1 MAATDGG
8 AAEAGPRTRREVAVP
23 LMATDIVALLRRRI
37 ATGELAPHTVV
48 SFKDLM
54 REWDVSMHIAFKA
67 LRQMR
72 DERLVEKVPGIHG
85 LLVTEPA
92 AGIAA
97 AWRPPPPPGT
107 ESRARVVRA
116 AIELAD
122 ADGLAA
128 ASMRRI
134 GERLGVTTMTPHK
147 HVGSRARLE
156 AMMADAIFAE
166 HPPPL
171 AAAGDWRAQLEL
183 VCRTQWQMYRSHPW
197 LARIVSFEPSP
208 LSEHVVAHTAWTARA
223 MAGQGLAEET
233 ASRVAATAADF
244 VRGTAMG
251 LDQEPGAPAEA
262 DEDTELFE
270 FGLQRLLDGF
280 APLMA

>member
-1 MAATDGG
+1 
-8 AAEAGPRTRREVAVP
+8 
-23 LMATDIVALLRRRI
+23 MATDIAALLRQRI
-37 ATGELAPHTVV
+37 ATGELPPHTVV

-54 REWDVSMHIAFKA
+54 SEWDVSMHIAFKA

-92 AGIAA
+92 AGIAS
-97 AWRPPPPPGT
+97 AWQPPPPPGT
-107 ESRARVVRA
+107 EARARVVRT

-156 AMMADAIFAE
+156 TMMADAIFAG
-166 HPPPL
+166 HPLPQPP
-171 AAAGDWRAQLEL
+171 AGDWRAQLEL
-183 VCRTQWQMYRSHPW
+183 VCRTQWQMYRRHPW

-208 LSEHVVAHTAWTARA
+208 LSEHVVAHIEWAAHA
-223 MAGQGLAEET
+223 MTGQGLAAET
-233 ASRVAATAADF
+233 ASRVAATAADV
-244 VRGTAMG
+244 VRGIAMDA
-251 LDQEPGAPAEA
+251 DQDP
-262 DEDTELFE
+262 DDTELFE
-270 FGLQRLLDGF
+270 FGLQRLLDGL
-280 APLMA
+280 APLFP